1 MKFQKTTLFCS
12 LGLLILAVALVV
24 YGSTQ
29 IPAPRFTGRL
39 HDLLPSA
46 PAGWTLKEKPI
57 ADSEELKQAV
67 GELLNYDDG
76 VFVDYTSV
84 SGERLSV
91 YIAYWTP
98 GRMSHRLVAGHTP
111 DVCWEAAGW
120 KRTHQGTT
128 PELPILPPRGLA
140 LETTPSTRKVP
151 PGEDRVFT
159 AQSTPEYV
167 WFWHVVGDHIKS
179 YGTGYAPKWYAPL
192 TDLLRQG
199 LNQREE
205 QFFIRLSSNRPLNS
219 LTNGEIL
226 PALLSQIPWPEP
238 PSKP

>member
-1 MKFQKTTLFCS
+1 MKIQKTILFCA
-12 LGLLILAVALVV
+12 LGLLIAAIGLIV

-39 HDLLPSA
+39 HDLLPPA
-46 PAGWTLKEKPI
+46 PAGWTMKEKPI

-67 GELLNYDDG
+67 GELLNFDDG
-76 VFVDYTSV
+76 VFVDYVNS

-98 GRMSHRLVAGHTP
+98 GKMSHRLVAGHTP
-111 DVCWEAAGW
+111 DVCWEAGGW

-128 PELPILPPRGLA
+128 PRLA
-140 LETTPSTRKVP
+140 QAGSTLVVP
-151 PGEDRVFT
+151 TGEDRIFT

-179 YGTGYAPKWYAPL
+179 YGTGYAPKWYAPI
-192 TDLLRQG
+192 TDLLRNG

-205 QFFIRLSSNRPLNS
+205 QFFIRLSANRPLPSFMNS
-219 LTNGEIL
+219 EVL
-226 PALLSQIPWPEP
+226 PSLLAKLPWPESRP
-238 PSKP
+238 KQ